1 MIWNALELEICA
13 CLPLKLV
20 TLKILNSMGI
30 GGGGKRK
37 AAHVAALLDVLRKR
51 AARGL
56 PFFLCYLIA
65 TRDGSIFET

>member
-1 MIWNALELEICA
+1 MIWNALELEICD

-20 TLKILNSMGI
+20 TIKLFNSVGI
-30 GGGGKRK
+30 SGGAKRK
-37 AAHVAALLDVLRKR
+37 AAYVAALLEVLRKR
-51 AARGL
+51 ATRGL